1 MNVLGLIP
9 ARGGSKGVPRKN
21 VRLLAGK
28 PLVAHSIQQARASK
42 YITRVVCSTEDPQ
55 IADIA
60 QEWGAEVP
68 FFRPPE
74 LAQDHSTDPD
84 YTQHAVA
91 WLRDH
96 EGWLADIVVILW
108 PTCPTRQTSDIDKA
122 LELMFENQDAH
133 SVVSVV
139 RPDKSPYKM
148 WRRTTTKFVSPLLT
162 SDVFEQFSTSRQSLP
177 EVLAPN
183 GYIHLVRAD
192 IVLRDHSILGF
203 KVMPYDM
210 GTEPVID
217 IDSES
222 DFLQAEAY
230 LVQQPAEDGI

>member
-1 MNVLGLIP
+1 MKVLGLIP

-28 PLVAHSIQQARASK
+28 PLVAHSIQQAKDSR
-42 YITRVVCSTEDPQ
+42 YINRVICTTEDPE

-60 QEWGAEVP
+60 RDWGAEVP
-68 FFRPPE
+68 FLRPPE
-74 LAQDHSTDPD
+74 LAQDTSTDPD
-84 YTQHAVA
+84 YTFHALE
-91 WLRDH
+91 WLRDY

-108 PTCPTRQTSDIDKA
+108 PTCPTRHTIDIDKA
-122 LELMFENQDAH
+122 LELMFENPDAH

-162 SDVFEQFSTSRQSLP
+162 SDVFEQFSTSRQRLP

-210 GTEPVID
+210 GTEPIID

-222 DFLQAEAY
+222 DFQRAEAY
-230 LVQQPAEDGI
+230 LAQRPPGNKG

>member
-1 MNVLGLIP
+1 MKILGLIP
-9 ARGGSKGVPRKN
+9 ARGGSKGIPRKN
-21 VRLLAGK
+21 IRLLAGK
-28 PLVAHSIQQARASK
+28 PLIAHSIQQAKQSK
-42 YITRVVCSTEDPQ
+42 YITRVICTTEDQ
-55 IADIA
+55 EIADIA
-60 QEWGAEVP
+60 RDWGAEVP
-68 FFRPPE
+68 FLRPMD
-74 LAQDHSTDPD
+74 LAQDQSTDPD
-84 YTQHAVA
+84 YTLHALE

-96 EGWLADIVVILW
+96 EGWLVDIVVILW
-108 PTCPTRQTSDIDKA
+108 PTCPTRRSTDIDQA
-122 LELMFENQDAH
+122 LELMFDNPDAH

-148 WRRTTTKFVSPLLT
+148 WRRTSTKFVSPLLT
-162 SDVFEQFSTSRQSLP
+162 SDVFEQFSTSRQRLP

-203 KVMPYDM
+203 KVLPYDM

-222 DFLQAEAY
+222 DFQRAEAY
-230 LVQQPAEDGI
+230 LAQLPSEDAG